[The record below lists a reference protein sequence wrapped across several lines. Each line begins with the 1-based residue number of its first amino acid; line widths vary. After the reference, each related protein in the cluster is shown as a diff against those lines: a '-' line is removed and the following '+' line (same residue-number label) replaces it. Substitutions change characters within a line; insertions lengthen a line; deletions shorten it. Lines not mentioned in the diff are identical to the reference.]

1 MTEFNKKYKELY
13 DSYNKKLLAEHKL
26 SFSTLD
32 NNMGYFITYLKYLRD
47 YYLLTDS
54 NAQLEDTINV
64 KTATLVTAVDEYEKY
79 INCINNYY
87 KLNGNIVEKI
97 SDESEEEVA
106 KKYNLEKEFHWT
118 NFWQLVMTNIE
129 GWSID
134 GQFYRF

>member
-1 MTEFNKKYKELY
+1 MTEFNKEYKKLY
-13 DSYNKKLLAEHKL
+13 NSYNKKLLAEHKL

-32 NNMGYFITYLKYLRD
+32 NNMKYFITYLKYLRD

-54 NAQLEDTINV
+54 VAQSEDTVNV
-64 KTATLVTAVDEYEKY
+64 KTATLVAAVNEYEKY
-79 INCINNYY
+79 VNCINNYY
-87 KLNGNIVEKI
+87 KLNGNIAEKI

-106 KKYNLEKEFHWT
+106 KKYNLEKKFHWT

-134 GQFYRF
+134 G

>member
-1 MTEFNKKYKELY
+1 MTEFNKEYKKLY
-13 DSYNKKLLAEHKL
+13 NSYNKKLLAEHKL

-32 NNMGYFITYLKYLRD
+32 NNMKYFITYLKYLRD

-54 NAQLEDTINV
+54 VAQVEDAVNV
-64 KTATLVTAVDEYEKY
+64 KTATLVAAVNEYEKY
-79 INCINNYY
+79 VNCINNYY
-87 KLNGNIVEKI
+87 KLNGNIAEKI

-106 KKYNLEKEFHWT
+106 KKYNLEKNFHWT

-134 GQFYRF
+134 G

>member
-1 MTEFNKKYKELY
+1 MTEFNKEYKKLY
-13 DSYNKKLLAEHKL
+13 NSYNKKLLAEHKL

-32 NNMGYFITYLKYLRD
+32 NNMKYFITYLKYLRD

-54 NAQLEDTINV
+54 AAQSEDAVNV
-64 KTATLVTAVDEYEKY
+64 KTATLVAAVNEYEKY
-79 INCINNYY
+79 VNCINNYY
-87 KLNGNIVEKI
+87 KLNGNIAEKI

-106 KKYNLEKEFHWT
+106 KKYNLEKKFHWT

-134 GQFYRF
+134 G

>member
-1 MTEFNKKYKELY
+1 MRNMTEFNKEYKELY
-13 DSYNKKLLAEHKL
+13 NSYNKKLLAEHKL

-64 KTATLVTAVDEYEKY
+64 KTATLVAAVDEYEKY
-79 INCINNYY
+79 INCINDYY
-87 KLNGNIVEKI
+87 KLNGNIAEKI

-106 KKYNLEKEFHWT
+106 KKYNLEKKFHWT

-134 GQFYRF
+134 G

>member
-1 MTEFNKKYKELY
+1 MKYMTKFNKEYKELY
-13 DSYNKKLLAEHKL
+13 DSYNKRLLAEHKL
-26 SFSTLD
+26 SFSALD

-64 KTATLVTAVDEYEKY
+64 KTATLVAAVDEYEKY
-79 INCINNYY
+79 INCINDYY
-87 KLNGNIVEKI
+87 KLNGNIAEKI

-106 KKYNLEKEFHWT
+106 KKYNLEKKFHWT

-134 GQFYRF
+134 G

>member
-1 MTEFNKKYKELY
+1 MTEFNKEYKELY

-47 YYLLTDS
+47 YYLLND
-54 NAQLEDTINV
+54 NIAQLEDTINV
-64 KTATLVTAVDEYEKY
+64 KTATLVAAVDEYEKY
-79 INCINNYY
+79 INCINDYY
-87 KLNGNIVEKI
+87 KLNGNIAEKI

-106 KKYNLEKEFHWT
+106 KKYNLEKKFHWT
-118 NFWQLVMTNIE
+118 NFWQLVMTNME

-134 GQFYRF
+134 G

>member
-13 DSYNKKLLAEHKL
+13 NSYNKKLLAEHKL

-32 NNMGYFITYLKYLRD
+32 NNMKYFITYLKYLRD

-54 NAQLEDTINV
+54 VAQSEDTVNV
-64 KTATLVTAVDEYEKY
+64 KTATLVAAVNEYEKY
-79 INCINNYY
+79 VSCINNYY
-87 KLNGNIVEKI
+87 KLNGNIAEKI

-106 KKYNLEKEFHWT
+106 KKYNLEKKFHWT
-118 NFWQLVMTNIE
+118 NFWQLVMTNME

-134 GQFYRF
+134 G

>member
-1 MTEFNKKYKELY
+1 MTEFNKEYKELY
-13 DSYNKKLLAEHKL
+13 NSYNKKLLAEHKL

-32 NNMGYFITYLKYLRD
+32 NNMKYFITYLKYLRD
-47 YYLLTDS
+47 YYLLND
-54 NAQLEDTINV
+54 NIAQLEDTINV
-64 KTATLVTAVDEYEKY
+64 KTATLVAAVDEYEKY

-87 KLNGNIVEKI
+87 KLNGNIAEKI

-134 GQFYRF
+134 G

>member
-1 MTEFNKKYKELY
+1 MIDMTEFNKEYKELC

-32 NNMGYFITYLKYLRD
+32 NNMRYFITYLKYLRD

-54 NAQLEDTINV
+54 NVQSEDAINV
-64 KTATLVTAVDEYEKY
+64 KTATLVTAVNEYEQY
-79 INCINNYY
+79 INCVNNYY
-87 KLNGNIVEKI
+87 KLNGNKVERI

-106 KKYNLEKEFHWT
+106 KKYNLEKNFHWT

-134 GQFYRF
+134 G

>member
-1 MTEFNKKYKELY
+1 MTEFNKEYKELY

-32 NNMGYFITYLKYLRD
+32 NNMKYFITYLKYLRD

-54 NAQLEDTINV
+54 VAQSEDTVNV
-64 KTATLVTAVDEYEKY
+64 KTATLVAAVNEYEKY
-79 INCINNYY
+79 VNCINNYY
-87 KLNGNIVEKI
+87 KLNGNIAEKI

-106 KKYNLEKEFHWT
+106 KKYNLEKKFHWT
-118 NFWQLVMTNIE
+118 NFWQLVMTNME

-134 GQFYRF
+134 G

>member
-1 MTEFNKKYKELY
+1 MTEFNKEYEELY
-13 DSYNKKLLAEHKL
+13 NSYNKKLLAEHKL

-47 YYLLTDS
+47 YYLLNDNT
-54 NAQLEDTINV
+54 AQLEDTINV
-64 KTATLVTAVDEYEKY
+64 KTATLVAAVDEYEKY

-87 KLNGNIVEKI
+87 KLNGNIAEKI
-97 SDESEEEVA
+97 SDEPEEEVA
-106 KKYNLEKEFHWT
+106 KKYNLEKNFHWT

-134 GQFYRF
+134 G

>member
-1 MTEFNKKYKELY
+1 MTEFNKEYKELY
-13 DSYNKKLLAEHKL
+13 NSYNKKLLAEHKL

-32 NNMGYFITYLKYLRD
+32 NNMKYFITYLKYLRD

-54 NAQLEDTINV
+54 VAQSEDAVNV
-64 KTATLVTAVDEYEKY
+64 KTATLVAAVNEYEKY
-79 INCINNYY
+79 VNCINNYY
-87 KLNGNIVEKI
+87 KLNGDIAEKI

-106 KKYNLEKEFHWT
+106 KKYNLEKKFHWT

-134 GQFYRF
+134 G

>member
-1 MTEFNKKYKELY
+1 MTEFNKEYKELY
-13 DSYNKKLLAEHKL
+13 NSYNKKLLAEHKL

-64 KTATLVTAVDEYEKY
+64 KTATLVAAVDEYEKY

-87 KLNGNIVEKI
+87 KLNGNIAEKI
-97 SDESEEEVA
+97 SDEPEEEVA
-106 KKYNLEKEFHWT
+106 KKYNLEKNFHWT

-134 GQFYRF
+134 G

>member
-1 MTEFNKKYKELY
+1 MTEFNKEYKELY
-13 DSYNKKLLAEHKL
+13 NSYNKKLLAEHKL

-32 NNMGYFITYLKYLRD
+32 NNMKYFITYLKYLRD

-54 NAQLEDTINV
+54 AAQSEDAVNV
-64 KTATLVTAVDEYEKY
+64 KTATLVAAVNEYEKY
-79 INCINNYY
+79 VNCINNYY
-87 KLNGNIVEKI
+87 KLNGNIAEKI

-106 KKYNLEKEFHWT
+106 KKYNLEKKFHWT

-134 GQFYRF
+134 G

>member
-1 MTEFNKKYKELY
+1 MTEFNKEYKELY
-13 DSYNKKLLAEHKL
+13 NSYNKKLLAEHKL

-32 NNMGYFITYLKYLRD
+32 NNMKYFITYLKYLRD

-54 NAQLEDTINV
+54 VAQSEDAVNV
-64 KTATLVTAVDEYEKY
+64 KTATLVAAVNEYEKY
-79 INCINNYY
+79 VNCINNYY
-87 KLNGNIVEKI
+87 KLNGNIAEKI

-106 KKYNLEKEFHWT
+106 KKYNLEKKFHWT

-134 GQFYRF
+134 G